1 MNKINDEKIVICS
14 SSCICWHIRLGTR
27 AGLYRICKQAGGVA
41 RSHRQGPVNTL
52 SAYLAIT
59 PRIGIWSVNAT
70 AGIEKQDLYLDVT
83 GPSGTY
89 RVYCDKPRY
98 TLNAFNTFTLKHGW
112 QFDINLMYRSSG
124 YSYNFYNDTYNL
136 RLGLV
141 AQKSLLKNNA
151 LTIRC
156 AVLDCLQRNRVNE
169 SGDLG
174 YNQFRQCNRFS
185 THKFFLSLVYRL
197 NATRSK
203 YKGTGAGKAVIER
216 MQ

>member
-1 MNKINDEKIVICS
+1 M
-14 SSCICWHIRLGTR
+14 
-27 AGLYRICKQAGGVA
+27 
-41 RSHRQGPVNTL
+41 
-52 SAYLAIT
+52 
-59 PRIGIWSVNAT
+59 
-70 AGIEKQDLYLDVT
+70 
-83 GPSGTY
+83 
-89 RVYCDKPRY
+89 
-98 TLNAFNTFTLKHGW
+98 LKHGW
-112 QFDINLMYRSSG
+112 RFDINLMYRSSS

-141 AQKSLLKNNA
+141 AQKSLLKDNA

-156 AVLDCLQRNRVNE
+156 AILDCLQRNRVNE

-174 YNQFRQCNRFS
+174 YNQFRLCNRFS
-185 THKFFLSLVYRL
+185 THKLFLSFVYRL